1 MKLLGIQGTGEDG
14 MSLRFDC
21 SYVHIEKNWKLT
33 YPGWWLWFSTISC
46 FYASNVPISY
56 VSSVHHVIKSFAAY
70 IANILWVYSYFLNQ
84 REPLAVI
91 YLLLGGI

>member
-33 YPGWWLWFSTISC
+33 YPAGGCGL
-46 FYASNVPISY
+46 VPSPDSMLPCSDFLCEFIVY
-56 VSSVHHVIKSFAAY
+56 VIKSFAAY
-70 IANILWVYSYFLNQ
+70 VANILWVYSYFSNQ
-84 REPLAVI
+84 R
-91 YLLLGGI
+91 

>member
-33 YPGWWLWFSTISC
+33 YPAGGCDLVLSPVSYAFSNRGI
-46 FYASNVPISY
+46 NV
-56 VSSVHHVIKSFAAY
+56 
-70 IANILWVYSYFLNQ
+70 WNQ
-84 REPLAVI
+84 N
-91 YLLLGGI
+91 